1 MSLLSELG
9 TAWATFQAA
18 AIGLSVGTAAAT
30 GVAVVVCMAAT
41 AHNIYVGVKIVNAI
55 KDKNKKEIAE
65 EGTGESGKETGD
77 SKTGE
82 REYKKKKNIKGKK
95 PKDDI
100 ADRFRGQKPFK
111 GESGKEA
118 AKRVLQEYGEY
129 DPDDTGPNSDF
140 NQLKK
145 FFDTHFE

>member
-1 MSLLSELG
+1 MLELSRLSELG
-9 TAWATFQAA
+9 AAWATFQAA
-18 AIGLSVGTAAAT
+18 AAGLSTGAAAAA
-30 GVAVVVCMAAT
+30 GVGIVVCGAVT
-41 AHNIYVGVKIVNAI
+41 LHNIYVGAKIVNAVVDAT

-95 PKDDI
+95 PKDNI
-100 ADRFRGQKPFK
+100 ADRFKGQKPFK

-118 AKRVLQEYGEY
+118 AKRVLQE
-129 DPDDTGPNSDF
+129 
-140 NQLKK
+140 
-145 FFDTHFE
+145 